1 MSNGAKVVDIA
12 GGCRQLGLAGPPP
25 TRRKPRPWRADEC
38 ELHNDCILCGRTSL
52 FDLSQVT
59 DNAGLLMSQR
69 RSQAKTARPTKIAA
83 IIKLDGKKNAP
94 SADVVYR
101 TLRERIIEGQLPAGS
116 WLVEAELATQF
127 RVSRTPVREA
137 LKRLIA
143 ERLAAHDAFR
153 GTIVRSVD
161 PREATEIGEM
171 REVHEGLAARL
182 AASRAT
188 DEQLNEL
195 DYIQAQLG
203 LVLRNNRF
211 AEAASHNARFHEL
224 LYSAAGNQRLAEVA
238 GGLQDF
244 VRRYTVEAIS
254 DPKRAAAIVL
264 EHDEILKALRA
275 RNPAQA
281 ETAARAHCQA
291 CLFWSPSWAGN
302 KTPI

>member
-1 MSNGAKVVDIA
+1 
-12 GGCRQLGLAGPPP
+12 
-25 TRRKPRPWRADEC
+25 
-38 ELHNDCILCGRTSL
+38 
-52 FDLSQVT
+52 
-59 DNAGLLMSQR
+59 MSQR
-69 RSQAKTARPTKIAA
+69 RNQAKISRSKKPAA
-83 IIKLDGKKNAP
+83 MIKMAGGKSAP

-101 TLRERIIEGQLPAGS
+101 NLRERIIEGQLPAGS

-127 RVSRTPVREA
+127 HVSRTPVREA

-153 GTIVRSVD
+153 GTIVRGVD

-188 DEQLNEL
+188 DEQLSEL
-195 DYIQAQLG
+195 DYIQAQL
-203 LVLRNNRF
+203 VAALRNNRF

-224 LYSAAGNQRLAEVA
+224 LYAAAGNQRLAEVA
-238 GGLQDF
+238 RGLQDF

-254 DPKRAAAIVL
+254 DPNRAAAIISEHTIIL
-264 EHDEILKALRA
+264 EALRA
-275 RNPAQA
+275 RNPTEA
-281 ETAARAHCQA
+281 EAAARTHCQA

-302 KTPI
+302 KTPV

>member
-1 MSNGAKVVDIA
+1 
-12 GGCRQLGLAGPPP
+12 
-25 TRRKPRPWRADEC
+25 
-38 ELHNDCILCGRTSL
+38 
-52 FDLSQVT
+52 
-59 DNAGLLMSQR
+59 MSQR
-69 RSQAKTARPTKIAA
+69 RSQAKSSRGAKAA
-83 IIKLDGKKNAP
+83 AVIKMGSEKNAP

-101 TLRERIIEGQLPAGS
+101 TLRERIIEGQLAAGS
-116 WLVEAELATQF
+116 WLVEAELAAQF

-153 GTIVRSVD
+153 GTIVRAVD

-188 DEQLNEL
+188 EEQLNEL
-195 DYIQAQLG
+195 DYVQAQLV
-203 LVLRNNRF
+203 LVLRNKRLV
-211 AEAASHNARFHEL
+211 EAASYNARFHEL

-238 GGLQDF
+238 RGLQDF

-254 DPKRAAAIVL
+254 DPKRGAAIIS
-264 EHDEILKALRA
+264 EHTDILKALRA
-275 RNPAQA
+275 RNPAEA
-281 ETAARAHCQA
+281 EAAARAHCQA

-302 KTPI
+302 KTPV